1 MILADQPASLARSAA
16 LHVAYAQEREA
27 CAEASVVAGGSSA
40 QVNAASEGACV
51 VTSGPHVEGDMA
63 ADGLLDTFLAAQFE
77 AGKGEGQSQD
87 PVEGSLRWGSGL
99 VVHWGVLGR
108 TGDHHW
114 GVGAEEGPSH
124 LGGWRWEL
132 EASTVLLVVEAQAVM
147 SS

>member
-1 MILADQPASLARSAA
+1 MTSVDQPASLAWPAA
-16 LHVAYAQEREA
+16 LQVAYARERGA
-27 CAEASVVAGGSSA
+27 CVEASAGAGGSSA

-51 VTSGPHVEGDMA
+51 VTSGPFVEGDTA
-63 ADGLLDTFLAAQFE
+63 ADGLLDTFLAAQVE

-87 PVEGSLRWGSGL
+87 PAEGSLTWGSGL

-108 TGDHHW
+108 TGAHHW
-114 GVGAEEGPSH
+114 GVRAEEGPSH

-132 EASTVLLVVEAQAVM
+132 EASTVLPVVEIQAVM